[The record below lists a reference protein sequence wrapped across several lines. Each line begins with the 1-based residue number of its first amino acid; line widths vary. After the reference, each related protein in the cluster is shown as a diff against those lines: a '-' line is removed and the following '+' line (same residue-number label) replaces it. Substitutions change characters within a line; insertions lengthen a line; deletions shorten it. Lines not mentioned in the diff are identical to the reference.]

1 MAGVA
6 LGQTSSGGGSSGGLT
21 DAELRATPVTVTAG
35 AGSVAHVN
43 NGAGVDS
50 VNIQDGGNSIT
61 VDGVVSASPD
71 SVTTG
76 SITAAAQ
83 SVTAAIADGAQGVGL
98 AFFGTYATGATLTWE
113 VSADGGTTYT
123 TFGMLQTVTLLS
135 WVQQIAAGANQQGF
149 FQGNLPPAATHV
161 RVRCATW
168 AAPTGAIN
176 IRLAQTAAPRA
187 QTPGNPFVTISAGA
201 ITTVTTGT
209 TAASLC
215 KAEDVAAASGDAGV
229 FALGVR
235 NDTQSSPVNAD
246 GDYIQ
251 QSHDARGA
259 QRVNTASFAYAHI
272 STAATTTVKSGAGDL
287 HSISVNTKGT
297 VASTITVFDSTTG
310 SGTVIGVI
318 DSLNL
323 SGAFV
328 LDVAFATGRTIVT
341 TGTVAPDLTVSFR

>member
-83 SVTAAIADGAQGVGL
+83 SVTAAIAAGAQGVGL

-113 VSADGGTTYT
+113 VSADGGTTYVA
-123 TFGMLQTVTLLS
+123 FGM
-135 WVQQIAAGANQQGF
+135 VQQAFASLLGTVQLIAAVSSSSTFFVGA
-149 FQGNLPPAATHV
+149 LPPGATHV
-161 RVRCATW
+161 RVRCTAW
-168 AAPTGAIN
+168 AAPTGTIS
-176 IRLAQTAAPRA
+176 IRLAQTAAPRVP
-187 QTPGNPFVTISAGA
+187 QTTALAVSSLSAVTP
-201 ITTVTTGT
+201 GT

-328 LDVAFATGRTIVT
+328 LDVAFAAGLTIVT